1 MRRRQHL
8 HAAAPAVLA
17 ALLLAI
23 AAPPAGAQKIAD
35 PDLFAKSLRVA
46 HEALEQYG
54 GGRAEG
60 AAGEP
65 GEEAG
70 EAADDADLARVAEI
84 GYQVAREARFDKF
97 PLTFHLIDMP
107 EPNAFA
113 LPGGHLFVTR
123 GMLDLGLDDDMLAAL
138 LGHEIGHVA
147 LDHHGR
153 MQRRATLMNLLGQA
167 LVIGAVVGASES
179 DRRDPGPY
187 RGPEPYGSG
196 RGELVQ
202 GAAATSLIVN
212 ELLLRSFS
220 REHEDE
226 ADEEG
231 QRWAAAAGFDPH
243 GAEKLMAHMGAR
255 LPQSK
260 KYGYW
265 RTHPFFED
273 RVRAARVRGDLLKAQ
288 PPKPAE
294 DFRVRTQAALVTY
307 LDEAEPELRPLV
319 ETEAL
324 TAWPAGAAA
333 EKIRRDRLHRRRDA
347 ELLRPKLERDYGSL
361 VRAYRGQIAAVEEL
375 TPESALL
382 ETLRGEL
389 AELEKDAAALYPE
402 AREVLAGGIYETA
415 FLQRYLSNWPE
426 SAEAPKVALLLGDA
440 LSRLGRQTDAVGH
453 YLEAWDAAPGSAEG
467 ERAALGLRNLAPH
480 LDRLAALEKLA
491 SQERDEELARL
502 AHARLE
508 QVAGAFEAIE
518 NGADYLRRFPEGEV
532 VEAVR
537 SRVDSL
543 ADKLYAEVV
552 VYQALG
558 DNTKAVERINQILT
572 HAPLSHAAEQLRERA
587 VLDT

>member
-1 MRRRQHL
+1 MPSPRQR
-8 HAAAPAVLA
+8 AAPIALA
-17 ALLLAI
+17 ALLLALPARP
-23 AAPPAGAQKIAD
+23 AAAQKIAD
-35 PDLFAKSLRVA
+35 PELYGKSLRVA
-46 HEALEQYG
+46 HEALAQYSGGEHRGDEDGAG
-54 GGRAEG
+54 GGE
-60 AAGEP
+60 
-65 GEEAG
+65 
-70 EAADDADLARVAEI
+70 LARVAEI
-84 GYQVAREARFDKF
+84 GYQVARQARYEKF

-113 LPGGHLFVTR
+113 LPGGQLFVTR
-123 GMLDLGLDDDMLAAL
+123 GMLEIGLDDDMLAAL
-138 LGHEIGHVA
+138 LGHEIAHVV
-147 LDHHGR
+147 LDHHIR
-153 MQRRATLMNLLGQA
+153 MQRRATLMNLLSQA
-167 LVIGAVVGASES
+167 LVVGVMVGAG
-179 DRRDPGPY
+179 DGRRDPGPY
-187 RGPEPYGSG
+187 RSPEPYGTSA

-260 KYGYW
+260 EYGYW

-273 RVRAARVRGDLLKAQ
+273 RVRAARVRGGLLKAQ
-288 PPKPAE
+288 PPKPAD
-294 DFRVRTQAALVTY
+294 DFRLGTQAALVGY
-307 LDEAEPELRPLV
+307 LGQAEPELRPLV
-319 ETEAL
+319 EIEAL
-324 TAWPAGAAA
+324 TAWPAGPAA
-333 EKIRRDRLHRRRDA
+333 EGIRRDRLHRRRDA
-347 ELLRPKLERDYGSL
+347 ELLRPKLERDYGAL
-361 VRAYRGQIAAVEEL
+361 IRAWRGQIAEVAAW

-382 ETLRGEL
+382 GELRGEL
-389 AELEKDAAALYPE
+389 AALEADAAALYPE
-402 AREVLAGGIYETA
+402 ARRVLAEGVYETA
-415 FLQRYLSNWPE
+415 FLERFLSTWPDA
-426 SAEAPKVALLLGDA
+426 AEAPRVALSLGDA
-440 LSRLGRQTDAVGH
+440 ESRLGRQTDAVGH
-453 YLEAWDAAPGSAEG
+453 YLTAWETAPGSAEG

-480 LDRLAALEKLA
+480 LDRLAALQKLA
-491 SQERDEELARL
+491 LQERDPELARL
-502 AHARLE
+502 AAARLG
-508 QVAGAFEAIE
+508 QVAGSFEGIE
-518 NGADYLRRFPEGEV
+518 NGAEYLRRFPDGQA

-537 SRVDSL
+537 ARVDSL